1 MAAFNRRVWTAIA
14 VTGLAAT
21 PGLTQQSDPIETQK
35 ALRQIADQKT
45 EQNVR
50 EAIGQAEK
58 DARVSKIRA
67 IEHLKKVAESIDLN
81 VHLSSS
87 KREELARLVQAKLAA
102 LQGRPVPQVADSRG
116 RQVQEKR
123 IKIYETGVTE
133 AKEVREA
140 VAEVKQ
146 LHDAGKYAHASTKI
160 GELAK
165 KYPQNPAVQVLA
177 GQGMM
182 GDRITEARLLSYEMA
197 QRNQMTLN
205 DATRAALPA
214 KGDFEYPEDWVE
226 KTKKRRD
233 ALQPKLSPEEE
244 SILKALDS
252 VVRQGLNNAPFE
264 EAVQQLSTLIDK
276 PIYLDKNS
284 LQDAGLDMKKPVS
297 MPANVSAR
305 TALRALLQAQGLTFV
320 IKDKVIQVLTLE
332 RARETLVTRA
342 YDVTDLTKL
351 SGPFGGAVT
360 WGQAADYEQ
369 TVANA
374 KVVMDAIKASV
385 DPQVWSDRNGIAT
398 ISYLYP
404 GTIIVR
410 APSEV
415 HASLSKSLGR

>member
-1 MAAFNRRVWTAIA
+1 MAAFDLRVWAA
-14 VTGLAAT
+14 VAAGLVASA
-21 PGLTQQSDPIETQK
+21 GFAQQPDAVETQK
-35 ALRQIADQKT
+35 ALRQVADQKT

-50 EAIGQAEK
+50 EALEQAEK
-58 DARVSKIRA
+58 DAKVSKTRA
-67 IEHLKKVAESIDLN
+67 IEQLKKLSEAIDLN
-81 VHLSSS
+81 VQISSK
-87 KREELARLVQAKLAA
+87 KREELAQLVQAKLAA
-102 LQGRPVPQVADSRG
+102 LQGKPVPQVADPRAK
-116 RQVQEKR
+116 QQQEKR
-123 IKIYETGVTE
+123 LKAYEAGTAE

-140 VAEVKQ
+140 VVEVQK
-146 LHDAGKYAHASTKI
+146 LHDAGKYAQASTKI
-160 GELAK
+160 GDLAK
-165 KYPQNPAVQVLA
+165 KYPQNPAVQILA

-182 GDRITEARLLSYEMA
+182 GERITEARLLSYEMA
-197 QRNQMTLN
+197 QRNQMALN
-205 DATRAALPA
+205 DVTRAALPA
-214 KGDFEYPEDWVE
+214 KGDMEFPADWVE

-252 VVRQGLNNAPFE
+252 VVKQGLNNAPFE

-305 TALRALLQAQGLTFV
+305 TALRALLQSQGLTFV

-342 YDVTDLTKL
+342 YDITDLTKL

-360 WGQAADYEQ
+360 WGPAADYEQ
-369 TVANA
+369 TMANA
-374 KVVMDAIKASV
+374 KIVMDSIKASV

-398 ISYLYP
+398 ISFLYP

-415 HASLSKSLGR
+415 HVSLGKSLGR